1 VVHQEILTGHN
12 GDALK
17 PRPSN
22 SSIRAILILVFL
34 ASALTACGP
43 GGDTSTNANQ
53 TQSAK
58 TQKKLTIFLID
69 RSGSF
74 HRIQREG
81 HFRGK
86 DYFYIACDQVKQY
99 VRQEADKQNELIM
112 VRAIQ
117 SSSFSDDTFIAK
129 LDYTQSPVFTEPE
142 PQGPYSKEKKKAWA
156 NRKQQF
162 DTGGEN
168 KQKSSLE
175 AFAGNIDDFRK
186 GKPSGKTDLVNAFRA
201 LIPHLEEFSAYSKR
215 IIVYSDFK
223 DTETALEAA
232 GQIDLGA
239 DIEVEGRFVSMN
251 EQDPDSYNRLL
262 KQWQSILKC
271 KSTKFKTPAESI

>member
-1 VVHQEILTGHN
+1 MEAILRIVFSRISW
-12 GDALK
+12 K
-17 PRPSN
+17 
-22 SSIRAILILVFL
+22 AILILFFA
-34 ASALTACGP
+34 ASAFTACGP
-43 GGDTSTNANQ
+43 GVDTNTNANQ
-53 TQSAK
+53 PQPAK

-99 VRQEADKQNELIM
+99 VRQEADKHNELIM

-117 SSSFSDDTFIAK
+117 SSSFSDDTFIGR
-129 LDYTQSPVFTEPE
+129 LDYTQSPVFNEPE
-142 PQGPYSKEKKKAWA
+142 PEGPYSKEEKKAWA

-162 DTGGEN
+162 ESGVETS
-168 KQKSSLE
+168 QKNSLD
-175 AFAGNIDDFRK
+175 AFVANIDDFRK
-186 GKPSGKTDLVNAFRA
+186 GKPSGRTDLVNAFRA
-201 LIPHLEEFSAYSKR
+201 LIPHLQEFPAYSKR

-223 DTETALEAA
+223 DTETSLEAA
-232 GQIDLGA
+232 GQIDLGS
-239 DIEVEGRFVSMN
+239 DTEVEGQFVSMN
-251 EQDPDSYNRLL
+251 EQDPDSYDRLL
-262 KQWQSILKC
+262 KEWQSILKC